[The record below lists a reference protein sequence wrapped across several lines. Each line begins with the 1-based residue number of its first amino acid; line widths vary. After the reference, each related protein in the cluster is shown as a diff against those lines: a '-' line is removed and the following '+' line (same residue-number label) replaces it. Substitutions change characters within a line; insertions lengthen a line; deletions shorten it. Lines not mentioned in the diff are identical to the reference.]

1 MEFASDKPIYRQIA
15 DYCCEQVLTGAW
27 PCGGKA
33 PSVRELALD
42 MAVNTHTVLKA
53 YDQLQADGIIAPRRG
68 MGYYT
73 AEDAPARVL
82 ELRRRDFYT
91 DTVPALRRQLD
102 LLGIS
107 PEELLEHLRDKQ

>member
-1 MEFASDKPIYRQIA
+1 MEFTTDKPIYRQIA

-27 PCGGKA
+27 PSGGKV

-68 MGYYT
+68 MGYY
-73 AEDAPARVL
+73 AADDAPANFRTAKTRF
-82 ELRRRDFYT
+82 LRRNSTCAQAAARFT
-91 DTVPALRRQLD
+91 RHFVGRTA
-102 LLGIS
+102 
-107 PEELLEHLRDKQ
+107 